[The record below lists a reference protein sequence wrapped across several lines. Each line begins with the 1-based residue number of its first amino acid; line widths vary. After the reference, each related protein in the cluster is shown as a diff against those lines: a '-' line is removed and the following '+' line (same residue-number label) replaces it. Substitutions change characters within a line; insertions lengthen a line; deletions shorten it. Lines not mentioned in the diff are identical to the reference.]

1 MHSKREVYHVLYD
14 EKMPSWKIELE
25 GRDRPV
31 TRTITRSEAVE
42 LALKLGRS
50 AELALIF
57 VHRQD
62 GSIETEHTYGEDGG
76 RIAS

>member
-25 GRDRPV
+25 GRERPL
-31 TRTITRSEAVE
+31 TRTITKAEAIE

-50 AELALIF
+50 AELALILI
-57 VHRQD
+57 HRQD
-62 GSIETEHTYGEDGG
+62 GSVETEHSYGEESG